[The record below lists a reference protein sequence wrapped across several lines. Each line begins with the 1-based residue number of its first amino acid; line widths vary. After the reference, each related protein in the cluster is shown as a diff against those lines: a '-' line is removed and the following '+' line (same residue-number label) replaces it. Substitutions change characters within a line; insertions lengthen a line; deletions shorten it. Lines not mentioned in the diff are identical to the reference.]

1 LIDSGGDPAPQVA
14 AYDLVM
20 GLFGLAEEADSVD
33 DLGEGLERAA
43 GRFGVS
49 GNSAAELVEA
59 LIGARSA
66 ARDAGDWATADAVRD
81 ALAAIG
87 IVVEDVAGGSR
98 WHRG

>member
-1 LIDSGGDPAPQVA
+1 MA
-14 AYDLVM
+14 
-20 GLFGLAEEADSVD
+20 
-33 DLGEGLERAA
+33 
-43 GRFGVS
+43 
-49 GNSAAELVEA
+49 
-59 LIGARSA
+59 ARSA